1 MRFSA
6 HIAMLLMMAGALS
19 VSSIKANAYIACD
32 THQMSNKPA
41 APNAVSSDL
50 VIPFGYLCHH
60 LEMENRKIAIQKA
73 SFSSN
78 TTVEGPLVRG
88 ICNWRIDFVYYSKG
102 KEDIRDKGETVNGC
116 GRGAFREIA
125 KGKTLPEFSSS
136 CAELFVDGEVRLIQC
151 RKIDE

>member
-6 HIAMLLMMAGALS
+6 NIAMLLMIAGALF
-19 VSSIKANAYIACD
+19 VSSNEGNAYIACD
-32 THQMSNKPA
+32 THQMSNKPTTA
-41 APNAVSSDL
+41 NAVSSDL

-60 LEMENRKIAIQKA
+60 LEVENKKIAIQKA

-78 TTVEGPLVRG
+78 ATVEGPLVGG

-102 KEDIRDKGETVNGC
+102 KEDIRDKGKTVKGC
-116 GRGAFREIA
+116 DKGAFREIA

-151 RKIDE
+151 RKIVE